1 MIGDYLVVL
10 VKDVMS
16 TPVLTVDIKKTA
28 RDAGKLMRKHRK
40 GFLVVTEKNKPA
52 GVISESDLIEEIV
65 CKSAKA
71 DKIKLENFMHEPII
85 AVDPDD
91 ELLTASRKMKENNIH
106 RLPVVAEGRVVGV
119 VSLTDI
125 ARTSPEMLDL
135 LEYRLKMKER
145 PFEIK
150 EKTTLGICD
159 SCDNYSEDLQNI
171 NEEWLCEIC
180 REEREV

>member
-1 MIGDYLVVL
+1 MIGLDVL

-16 TPVLTVDIKKTA
+16 APVITIDIKKTA

-40 GFLVVTEKNKPA
+40 GFLVVVDRNKPA
-52 GVISESDLIEEIV
+52 GVISDSDLIEAVI
-65 CKSAKA
+65 CKNVKA
-71 DKIKLENFMHEPII
+71 DKIKLESLMHEPII
-85 AVDPDD
+85 AVDPEDD
-91 ELLTASRKMKENNIH
+91 ILVASRKMKGNNIH
-106 RLPVVAEGRVVGV
+106 RLPVVSNSRVLGV

-150 EKTTLGICD
+150 EKTTLGMCD
-159 SCDNYSEDLQNI
+159 SCDNFSDDLQNI
-171 NEEWLCEIC
+171 NGEWLCESC
-180 REEREV
+180 REEKEV